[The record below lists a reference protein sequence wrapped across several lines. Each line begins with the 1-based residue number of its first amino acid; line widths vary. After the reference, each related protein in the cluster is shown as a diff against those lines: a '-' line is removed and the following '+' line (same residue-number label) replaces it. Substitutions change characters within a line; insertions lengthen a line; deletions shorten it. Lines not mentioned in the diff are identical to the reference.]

1 MSVEH
6 KLPTFQMI
14 VRKEMSVESIK
25 AQARRSIKKLEGDKC
40 EVVKIELTDEGV
52 FDTPR
57 GKYKGKKYLVHFR
70 RVTDDDI
77 LFVHPDYEDL
87 VTKVH

>member
-14 VRKEMSVESIK
+14 VRKELSVEAIK

-40 EVVKIELTDEGV
+40 EVVKIELTAEGV

-57 GKYKGKKYLVHFR
+57 GQYKGKKYLVYFR
-70 RVTDDDI
+70 KVTDDDI
-77 LFVHPDYEDL
+77 LFVHPDYAQI
-87 VTKVH
+87 VTKMH